1 MAVLLVTLA
10 LVGLAAASAVPVNQP
25 PVAMDDEVLVMGY
38 TDYLEIPVFANDWD
52 PDGNTLEVIA
62 VIQVDCGK
70 AILLKGGAVGITPD
84 WSLAHHDDLARP
96 ALIAHGSYI
105 ISDGQLESKAQWFV
119 WH

>member
-1 MAVLLVTLA
+1 MAMLLVTLA

-25 PVAMDDEVLVMGY
+25 PVAVDDEVLVMGY

-52 PDGNTLEVIA
+52 PDGDALEVVA
-62 VIQVDCGK
+62 VLPGKGGK
-70 AILLKGGAVGITPD
+70 AVLLEGGAVAITPN
-84 WSLAHHDDLARP
+84 WSLAHNDDLATP
-96 ALIAHGSYI
+96 ALIAHGFYV